1 MNRYLSRPEAEM
13 LETHPARVFKL
24 FLHRESPRRLRCVDE
39 RQSDYMKG
47 VELPGA
53 TFSVID
59 GMKKVLGLRE
69 HDAWDAAKRHRIPMS
84 AHVDN
89 HHHYTARGC
98 AYAAIVEHEPKLV
111 GAPESVS
118 GEERLERVRALGGV
132 ISTYYGDHARNSYA
146 ILNWFKNASIDPF
159 GLRLNGIFA
168 FNCDAWAPE
177 AYAAQLDLS
186 KRDAM
191 RLRNHIVTAYE
202 NLIHKKIGIRRIVV
216 LKPGL
221 FEKWQPPEERSRR

>member
-1 MNRYLSRPEAEM
+1 M

-24 FLHRESPRRLRCVDE
+24 FLHRENPRHLRCVDE
-39 RQSDYMKG
+39 RQSDYMRG

-69 HDAWDAAKRHRIPMS
+69 QDAWEAAKRHRIPIS
-84 AHVDN
+84 AHVDT
-89 HHHYTARGC
+89 HHHSARGC
-98 AYAAIVEHEPKLV
+98 AYAAIVEHEPELV
-111 GAPESVS
+111 GAPERVRAD
-118 GEERLERVRALGGV
+118 ERLERARAYGGI
-132 ISTYYGDHARNSYA
+132 ISTYYGEHARNSFA
-146 ILNWFKNASIDPF
+146 ILNWFKDSSIDPY
-159 GLRLNGIFA
+159 GLRLNGVFA
-168 FNCDAWAPE
+168 FNCDAWAPN

-186 KRDAM
+186 KRDTT
-191 RLRNHIVTAYE
+191 RFRNHIVEAYK

-221 FEKWQPPEERSRR
+221 FEKWQPPEERSRN